1 VAFLLNYKRADRV
14 STTHVQNALA
24 AAGHAPGPADG
35 RFGLS
40 TMKAVVAYQNAHGL
54 DPTGMVDEALFAQ
67 IVSGKAAPKPK
78 AEKKAPAKKP
88 AATKETPAKEPA
100 AKKAPAKKPAAK
112 KAPAKK
118 PSVTT

>member
-1 VAFLLNYKRADRV
+1 MAFLLNYKRADRV
-14 STTHVQNALA
+14 STIHVQNALA

-40 TMKAVVAYQNAHGL
+40 TMKAVVAFQTAHGL
-54 DPTGMVDEALFAQ
+54 DPSGMVDEALFAQ
-67 IVSGKAAPKPK
+67 IVSGTAAPKPK

-88 AATKETPAKEPA
+88 AAKKEAPAKEPA
-100 AKKAPAKKPAAK
+100 AKKPAAK
-112 KAPAKK
+112 KAPETK

>member
-1 VAFLLNYKRADRV
+1 MAFLLNYKRADRV
-14 STTHVQNALA
+14 STIHVQNALA

-35 RFGLS
+35 RFGVS
-40 TMKAVVAYQNAHGL
+40 TMKAVVAFQKAHDL
-54 DPTGMVDEALFAQ
+54 DPSGMVDEALFAR

-78 AEKKAPAKKP
+78 AEKKAPAKKAAAKP
-88 AATKETPAKEPA
+88 AAKEAPAKEPA
-100 AKKAPAKKPAAK
+100 AKKPAAK

>member
-14 STTHVQNALA
+14 STIHVQNALA
-24 AAGHAPGPADG
+24 AGGHTPGPADG

-40 TMKAVVAYQNAHGL
+40 TMKAVVAFQNAHGL
-54 DPTGMVDEALFAQ
+54 DPSGMVDEALFAQ

-78 AEKKAPAKKP
+78 AEKKAPAKK
-88 AATKETPAKEPA
+88 AAPAKEPA
-100 AKKAPAKKPAAK
+100 AKKAPAKKAPAK
-112 KAPAKK
+112 KAAAKK

>member
-1 VAFLLNYKRADRV
+1 MAFLLNYKRADRV
-14 STTHVQNALA
+14 STIHVQNALA

-40 TMKAVVAYQNAHGL
+40 TMKAVVAYQKEHNL
-54 DPTGMVDEALFAQ
+54 DPTGMVDEGLFAQ
-67 IVSGKAAPKPK
+67 IVSGKAPAKPK
-78 AEKKAPAKKP
+78 AKKAPAKK
-88 AATKETPAKEPA
+88 APAKKPA

>member
-1 VAFLLNYKRADRV
+1 MAFLLNYKRADRV
-14 STTHVQNALA
+14 STIHIQNALT
-24 AAGHAPGPADG
+24 AAGHTPGPADG

-40 TMKAVVAYQNAHGL
+40 TMKAVVAYQNAYGL
-54 DPTGMVDEALFAQ
+54 DPTGMVDEGLFAQ

-78 AEKKAPAKKP
+78 AEKKAPAKKAP
-88 AATKETPAKEPA
+88 AAESKPVE
-100 AKKAPAKKPAAK
+100 KKAPAKKPAAK

>member
-1 VAFLLNYKRADRV
+1 MPFLLNYKRADRV
-14 STTHVQNALA
+14 STIHIQNALV
-24 AAGHAPGPADG
+24 AAGHTPGPADG

-54 DPTGMVDEALFAQ
+54 DPSGMVDEILFAQ

-88 AATKETPAKEPA
+88 AAKAAADTKPV
-100 AKKAPAKKPAAK
+100 AKKAPAKK
-112 KAPAKK
+112 APAKK
-118 PSVTT
+118 ASVTT

>member
-1 VAFLLNYKRADRV
+1 MAFLLNYKRADRV
-14 STTHVQNALA
+14 STIHVQNALA

-40 TMKAVVAYQNAHGL
+40 TMKAVVAYQKEHNL
-54 DPTGMVDEALFAQ
+54 DPTGMVDESLFAQ
-67 IVSGKAAPKPK
+67 IVSGKAPAKPK
-78 AEKKAPAKKP
+78 AKKAPAKK
-88 AATKETPAKEPA
+88 APAKKAPVAEKKPA

>member
-1 VAFLLNYKRADRV
+1 MAFLLNYKRADRV
-14 STTHVQNALA
+14 STIHVQNALT
-24 AAGHAPGPADG
+24 AAGHTPGPADG

-54 DPTGMVDEALFAQ
+54 DPNGMVDEALFAQ

-78 AEKKAPAKKP
+78 AKKAPAKKAP
-88 AATKETPAKEPA
+88 AAESKPAE
-100 AKKAPAKKPAAK
+100 KKAPAKKPAAK

>member
-14 STTHVQNALA
+14 STIHIQNALV
-24 AAGHAPGPADG
+24 AAGHTPGPADG

-40 TMKAVVAYQNAHGL
+40 TMKAVVAFQNAHGL
-54 DPTGMVDEALFAQ
+54 DPNGMVDEALFAQ

-78 AEKKAPAKKP
+78 AEKKAPAKK
-88 AATKETPAKEPA
+88 AAPAKEPA
-100 AKKAPAKKPAAK
+100 AKKAPAKKAPAK
-112 KAPAKK
+112 KAAAKK

>member
-1 VAFLLNYKRADRV
+1 MAFLLNYKRADRV
-14 STTHVQNALA
+14 STIHVQNALA

-35 RFGLS
+35 RFGVS
-40 TMKAVVAYQNAHGL
+40 TMKAVVAFQKAHDL
-54 DPTGMVDEALFAQ
+54 DPSGMVDEALFTQ

-88 AATKETPAKEPA
+88 AAKKEAPAKEPA
-100 AKKAPAKKPAAK
+100 AKKPAAK

>member
-1 VAFLLNYKRADRV
+1 MAFLLNYKRADRV
-14 STTHVQNALA
+14 STIHVQNALA

-78 AEKKAPAKKP
+78 AEKKAPAKK
-88 AATKETPAKEPA
+88 ATAEKKPA

>member
-1 VAFLLNYKRADRV
+1 MAFLLNYKRADRV
-14 STTHVQNALA
+14 STIHVQNALA

-40 TMKAVVAYQNAHGL
+40 TMKAVVAYQNGHGL
-54 DPTGMVDEALFAQ
+54 EPTGMVDEELYKQ
-67 IVSGKAAPKPK
+67 IVSGKAPKPK

-88 AATKETPAKEPA
+88 AAKKAP

-112 KAPAKK
+112 KA
-118 PSVTT
+118 SVTT

>member
-1 VAFLLNYKRADRV
+1 MPFLLNYKRADRV
-14 STTHVQNALA
+14 STIHIQNALT
-24 AAGHAPGPADG
+24 AAGHTPGPADG

-54 DPTGMVDEALFAQ
+54 DPSGMVDEALFAQ
-67 IVSGKAAPKPK
+67 IVSGKAPKPA

-88 AATKETPAKEPA
+88 AAKA
-100 AKKAPAKKPAAK
+100 AADTKPAAK

-118 PSVTT
+118 APAKKASVTT

>member
-1 VAFLLNYKRADRV
+1 MAFLLNYKRADRG
-14 STTHVQNALA
+14 STTHVQTALA

-35 RFGLS
+35 RVGLA
-40 TMKAVVAYQNAHGL
+40 TRKAVVAFQTAHNL
-54 DPTGMVDEALFAQ
+54 DPSGMVDEALFAQ

-88 AATKETPAKEPA
+88 AAKKEAPAKEPA
-100 AKKAPAKKPAAK
+100 AKKPAAK

>member
-1 VAFLLNYKRADRV
+1 MAFLLNYKRADRV
-14 STTHVQNALA
+14 STIHIQNALT
-24 AAGHAPGPADG
+24 AAGHTPGPADG

-54 DPTGMVDEALFAQ
+54 DPSGMVDEALFAQ
-67 IVSGKAAPKPK
+67 IVSGKAPKPA

-88 AATKETPAKEPA
+88 AAKA
-100 AKKAPAKKPAAK
+100 AADTKPAAK

-118 PSVTT
+118 APAKKASVTT